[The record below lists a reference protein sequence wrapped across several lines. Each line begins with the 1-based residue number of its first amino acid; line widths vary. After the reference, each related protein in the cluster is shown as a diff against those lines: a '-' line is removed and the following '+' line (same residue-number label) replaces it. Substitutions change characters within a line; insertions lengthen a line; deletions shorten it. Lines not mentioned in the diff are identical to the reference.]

1 MSENSCI
8 FAVSFDGED
17 VSFSSS
23 NTLSVRT
30 MKRHKPRE
38 GGREL
43 GLLLFFFRK
52 FYPKFD
58 IMNTEL
64 DTLRVRMNREFLV
77 KINHGS
83 LSTLVGWRGLVEHVG
98 QFRAKWLVREAFSR
112 DTDVYTWRGRN
123 GLRVAFYG
131 K

>member
-8 FAVSFDGED
+8 FVASFDGEN
-17 VSFSSS
+17 VGFSSS

-38 GGREL
+38 GSREL
-43 GLLLFFFRK
+43 GFPLFFFRS
-52 FYPKFD
+52 FTPKFD

-64 DTLRVRMNREFLV
+64 DTLRVRMNRDFRV

-98 QFRAKWLVREAFSR
+98 RARAKWLVREAFSR
-112 DTDVYTWRGRN
+112 DTDKYAWKSRN
-123 GLRVAFYG
+123 GLRIVFYG

>member
-1 MSENSCI
+1 
-8 FAVSFDGED
+8 
-17 VSFSSS
+17 
-23 NTLSVRT
+23 

-38 GGREL
+38 GSREL
-43 GLLLFFFRK
+43 GFLLFFFRS
-52 FYPKFD
+52 FTPKFD

-64 DTLRVRMNREFLV
+64 DNLRWRMNRDFRV

-83 LSTLVGWRGLVEHVG
+83 LSTLVGWSGLVEHVG
-98 QFRAKWLVREAFSR
+98 RNRAKWLVREAFSR
-112 DTDVYTWRGRN
+112 DADSYTWRGRN